1 MTECDLSY
9 NGNELYW
16 KGSLDDLKEFVHSK
30 LKLDGSWSSP
40 GGDVKLFTGEN
51 ISLKWQG
58 KHKQK
63 LAVISDNG
71 DQDISEELIN
81 LAVSSKNINPPSS
94 YQCEQ
99 EANMV
104 VNRDCSICANS
115 NSAIDDLRKQML
127 DLAETVENKI
137 ENLRREVHKLDAKIE
152 PMQILECSL
161 SDQKREKMRLLKI
174 TMNYGKEI

>member
-1 MTECDLSY
+1 MAILRRTLPSVSC
-9 NGNELYW
+9 N
-16 KGSLDDLKEFVHSK
+16 

-40 GGDVKLFTGEN
+40 GGDVKLALFTGEN

-63 LAVISDNG
+63 LAVVSDNG
-71 DQDISEELIN
+71 DQDIGEELIK

-94 YQCEQ
+94 YRCEQ

-104 VNRDCSICANS
+104 VNRDCNISANS

-127 DLAETVENKI
+127 DLVKTVENK
-137 ENLRREVHKLDAKIE
+137 N
-152 PMQILECSL
+152 
-161 SDQKREKMRLLKI
+161 
-174 TMNYGKEI
+174 